1 MPKMSNGN
9 VLSEIEAIKEY
20 KGVKLNK
27 IVTAPFI
34 NAMIAEDLG
43 IMKKTADAV
52 VELWLKHIF
61 TQVKAGNEVKITG
74 LCTFKPNDLRANKTG
89 PNKGRIKRAK
99 TIELHLCPQAGDWMN
114 NRNYINPKKKA
125 DLKKLK

>member
-1 MPKMSNGN
+1 MPKMHFEE
-9 VLSEIEAIKEY
+9 VLTQIEAITEY
-20 KGVKLNK
+20 KGIKVAKV
-27 IVTAPFI
+27 VTAPFI
-34 NAMIAEDLG
+34 NSMIAEDLG

-114 NRNYINPKKKA
+114 NRNYVNPKKKA
-125 DLKKLK
+125 ALKKLK